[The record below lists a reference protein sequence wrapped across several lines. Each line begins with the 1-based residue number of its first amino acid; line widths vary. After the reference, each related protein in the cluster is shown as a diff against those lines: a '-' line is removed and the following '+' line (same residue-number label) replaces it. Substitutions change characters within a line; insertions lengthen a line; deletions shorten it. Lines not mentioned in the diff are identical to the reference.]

1 MAVVA
6 VWFGLEVA
14 GVMQGAFSHFAVS
27 SEVAPVDT
35 GGAPG
40 APQVRRVR
48 PTVTLARIQSDE
60 GGLFAWHE
68 TVVTSG
74 VAAARKNCTVTVFDA
89 SGHAMARYALDQA
102 WPSKVNLG
110 PLQVA
115 GEDRWGETATLICE
129 NVRRLP

>member
-6 VWFGLEVA
+6 VWFGLDVA
-14 GVMQGAFSHFAVS
+14 GVMQGAYSHFAVS
-27 SEVAPVDT
+27 SEVAPVDA

-40 APQVRRVR
+40 APQVRRIR
-48 PTVTLARIQSDE
+48 PTVTLARIQNGE

-68 TVVTSG
+68 TVVASG
-74 VAAARKNCTVTVFDA
+74 VAAARKDCTVTVFDA
-89 SGHAMARYALDQA
+89 SGHTVARYALDLA

-115 GEDRWGETATLICE
+115 GADGWGETAILICE
-129 NVRRLP
+129 HVRRVP